1 MNKVTN
7 QFSQKL
13 FWLGLLISHLVIL
26 LLLYDSF
33 GFNTLQE
40 GDKYLSRAN
49 YLANGDFI
57 NSTQYQTFYIS
68 YVMYLAT
75 FVFLKLPINFIF
87 LSTYLISLFAYYKFY
102 QLVAALINKQTA
114 KLWLVLMCLSPLIQY
129 WKFNIFSETFFI
141 AVSLLLVYVCLFPQ
155 LKHRIVKIILM
166 SIVTIFSRPSGI
178 FTVIC
183 VVLFMLYK
191 NKVLT
196 KKQILCF
203 GSIILLIL
211 FVGILFFFQLPYHDF
226 SKYISNGSIY
236 YGFPN
241 WTSPE
246 LPPGNYTLFNCYQF
260 ILEHKD
266 LKTLVGLFIQKFNSF
281 FVTTR
286 PYYSNFHNYINQSHQ
301 LLYPFAVLSIFIS
314 YKKQI
319 DIFEFLL
326 MFLCVI
332 LLNALMITMIFNEWS
347 ERHTLHVFPYI
358 ILLASY
364 SWVYLWNL
372 YVKKDTLVPSK

>member
-7 QFSQKL
+7 LFSQKL

-26 LLLYDSF
+26 LLLYYSF

-40 GDKYLSRAN
+40 GDKYLTRAN

-68 YVMYLAT
+68 YVVYLAAFT
-75 FVFLKLPINFIF
+75 FFKIPVVFIF
-87 LSTYLISLFAYYKFY
+87 LSTYLISLVAYYRFY
-102 QLVAALINKQTA
+102 QLITALINNQTA
-114 KLWLVLMCLSPLIQY
+114 KLWLLLMCVSPLIQY
-129 WKFNIFSETFFI
+129 WKFNLFSETFFI
-141 AVSLLLVYVCLFPQ
+141 AVSLLLVYVCLMPQ
-155 LKHRIVKIILM
+155 LKYRIVKVILLA
-166 SIVTIFSRPSGI
+166 IVAVFSRPSGI

-196 KKQILCF
+196 KKQILF
-203 GSIILLIL
+203 SGLTILLIL
-211 FVGILFFFQLPYHDF
+211 FVAILFFFQLPYHDF
-226 SKYISNGSIY
+226 SKYISNGSIF

-260 ILEHKD
+260 ILEHKG
-266 LKTLVGLFIQKFNSF
+266 LKTLAGLFIQKFNSF

-286 PYYSNFHNYINQSHQ
+286 PYYSDFHNCINQSHQ
-301 LLYPFAVLSIFIS
+301 LLYPFAVLSVFVS

-319 DIFEFLL
+319 AAFKFLF

-364 SWVYLWNL
+364 SLVYLRNL
-372 YVKKDTLVPSK
+372 YVKKDTLVLSK

>member
-1 MNKVTN
+1 MNKVSH

-13 FWLGLLISHLVIL
+13 FWLGLLIGHLVIL
-26 LLLYDSF
+26 ILLYYSF
-33 GFNTLQE
+33 GLNTLQE

-68 YVMYLAT
+68 YVVYLAA
-75 FVFLKLPINFIF
+75 FVFLKIPISFIF
-87 LSTYLISLFAYYKFY
+87 LSTYLICLFAYYKFY
-102 QLVAALINKQTA
+102 QLITVLINNQTA
-114 KLWLVLMCLSPLIQY
+114 KLWLVLMCVSPLIQY
-129 WKFNIFSETFFI
+129 WKFNLFSETFFI
-141 AVSLLLVYVCLFPQ
+141 AVSLLLVYVCLIPQ
-155 LKHRIVKIILM
+155 LKYRVVKVILL
-166 SIVTIFSRPSGI
+166 SIVTVFSRPSGI

-196 KKQILCF
+196 KKQLLFF
-203 GSIILLIL
+203 GSTILLIL
-211 FVGILFFFQLPYHDF
+211 FVAILFFFQLPYHDF

-236 YGFPN
+236 YGFPS

-260 ILEHKD
+260 IIENKD
-266 LKTLVGLFIQKFNSF
+266 LKTLVALFIQKFNSF

-286 PYYSNFHNYINQSHQ
+286 PYYSDFHNYINQSHQ

-319 DIFEFLL
+319 AVFKFLI
-326 MFLCVI
+326 MFFCII
-332 LLNALMITMIFNEWS
+332 LLNALMIAMIFNEWS

-364 SWVYLWNL
+364 SIVYLWNL
-372 YVKKDTLVPSK
+372 YVKKNALVLSK